1 MPVAGGAPNANGAG
15 VDAGG
20 APNMLLLAELSVVL
34 VPKLNGFVASFV
46 FAPNVKDAV
55 GAAAAAPL
63 LLPPNGDTLG
73 GAELNAE
80 TFVAD
85 ALGTVLNENGD
96 FVSVAV
102 GAAGAPNGDVTLAP
116 KLNDDELLPNAGGAV
131 ALAFVPALNANG
143 VFVSFVGAAND
154 GLAAGVFAV

>member
-1 MPVAGGAPNANGAG
+1 MATGAPNVNGAG
-15 VDAGG
+15 ADAGA

-34 VPKLNGFVASFV
+34 VPKLNGFAASFV
-46 FAPNVKDAV
+46 FPPKVNDAL
-55 GAAAAAPL
+55 GAAAAAIL
-63 LLPPNGDTLG
+63 LLLPNGDTLG

-102 GAAGAPNGDVTLAP
+102 GAAGAPNGDVTLEP
-116 KLNDDELLPNAGGAV
+116 KENVDELFPNAGGAG
-131 ALAFVPALNANG
+131 ALVFAPALKANG
-143 VFVSFVGAAND
+143 VFWSFVGAANV
-154 GLAAGVFAV
+154 GFAAGVLDV